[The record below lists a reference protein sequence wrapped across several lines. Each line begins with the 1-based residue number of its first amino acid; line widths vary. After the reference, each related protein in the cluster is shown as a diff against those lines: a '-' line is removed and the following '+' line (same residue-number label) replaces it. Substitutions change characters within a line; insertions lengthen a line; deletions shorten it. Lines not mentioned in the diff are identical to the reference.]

1 MSSDSAVPSPSR
13 YTIAAWI
20 LTGGALLLVL
30 VLKLLAA
37 LLAGLLVYELV
48 HVLAPVMNKH
58 VSDQRAKL
66 IAVFLLSVWV
76 VGLITGAIVAL
87 LAFMQSDVGSLAA
100 FMTRLAE
107 ILESSRDRFPHWMLD
122 YVPIDRAALNETVV
136 HWLRAH
142 AAEAQLMGRQ
152 AGRILAHILVGMVL
166 GAMVAMHKTMLI
178 ERRPLAAALTER
190 AARVGQAFRSVVF
203 AQVQISLL
211 NTVFTGIYL
220 VVVLPYFGI
229 KLPFTQAL
237 ILITFIAG
245 LLPVVGNLI
254 SNAVIVVISLSYS
267 LNAAVGA
274 LVFLVV
280 IHKLEYFLN
289 ARIVGTR
296 IRARSWEILIAM
308 LVMEAAFGVAG
319 VIAASIYYAYIKDE
333 LADQGMV

>member
-1 MSSDSAVPSPSR
+1 M
-13 YTIAAWI
+13 
-20 LTGGALLLVL
+20 
-30 VLKLLAA
+30 
-37 LLAGLLVYELV
+37 
-48 HVLAPVMNKH
+48 
-58 VSDQRAKL
+58 
-66 IAVFLLSVWV
+66 
-76 VGLITGAIVAL
+76 
-87 LAFMQSDVGSLAA
+87 
-100 FMTRLAE
+100 
-107 ILESSRDRFPHWMLD
+107 
-122 YVPIDRAALNETVV
+122 
-136 HWLRAH
+136 
-142 AAEAQLMGRQ
+142 
-152 AGRILAHILVGMVL
+152 
-166 GAMVAMHKTMLI
+166 
-178 ERRPLAAALTER
+178 
-190 AARVGQAFRSVVF
+190 VF

-237 ILITFIAG
+237 ILITFVAG

-267 LNAAVGA
+267 LNAAVGS

-308 LVMEAAFGVAG
+308 LLMEAAFGLAG
-319 VIAASIYYAYIKDE
+319 VVAASIYYAYIKDE